1 MLRLNKSTVLTAMA
15 LGLALL
21 LPQRAAAEKLPVV
34 ASFSILADLVKV
46 VGGERVAV
54 TALVGPDADAHVF
67 DPTPQDAVRIARAR
81 LVVVNGLGFEGWQRR
96 LLQAARYQGEVV
108 VASTGV
114 KPRGH
119 EHQADQDHEHGHEHG
134 HLDPHAW
141 QDPHN
146 VMLYVAN
153 IAAALARAD
162 PQGAAL
168 YRANAASYQLLLRE
182 LDTWAGARFA
192 QIPVNRRRAVT
203 AHAAFGYL
211 AARYDLRLSALQA
224 LSTESEPS
232 AGAMGELVRRM
243 RADGTA
249 AVFAENLHNARLL
262 RQLAGEA
269 GATVGGKLY
278 SDALSAP
285 RGPAPTYLALMRYNV
300 DELARGMQR
309 NPP

>member
-1 MLRLNKSTVLTAMA
+1 MSRLNKSAVLAIV
-15 LGLALL
+15 LALFA
-21 LPQRAAAEKLPVV
+21 QRAAAEKLPVV
-34 ASFSILADLVKV
+34 ASFSILADLVQV

-54 TALVGPDADAHVF
+54 TSLVGPDADAHVF
-67 DPTPQDAVRIARAR
+67 DHTPQDAVRIARAR
-81 LVVVNGLGFEGWQRR
+81 LVVVNGLGFEGWQQR
-96 LLQAARYQGEVV
+96 LLQAARYRGEVV

-114 KPRGH
+114 RPRGH
-119 EHQADQDHEHGHEHG
+119 EHQGEHAQGHEHG

-141 QDPHN
+141 QDPQN

-162 PQGAAL
+162 PKGAAM
-168 YRANAASYQLLLRE
+168 YRANAASYQVLLRE
-182 LDTWAGARFA
+182 LDAWAGARFA
-192 QIPVNRRRAVT
+192 HIPVNRRRAVT
-203 AHAAFGYL
+203 AHAAFDYL
-211 AARYDLRLSALQA
+211 AARYGLRLSSLQA

-232 AGAMGELVRRM
+232 ARAMGELVRRM

-269 GATVGGKLY
+269 GVTVGGKLY

-300 DELARGMQR
+300 NQLARGMQGNLR
-309 NPP
+309 

>member
-1 MLRLNKSTVLTAMA
+1 MSRLNKSAVLAIV
-15 LGLALL
+15 LALFA
-21 LPQRAAAEKLPVV
+21 QRAAAEKLPVV
-34 ASFSILADLVKV
+34 ASFSILADLVQV

-54 TALVGPDADAHVF
+54 TSLVGPDADAHVF

-81 LVVVNGLGFEGWQRR
+81 LVVVNGLGFEGWQQR

-114 KPRGH
+114 RPRGH
-119 EHQADQDHEHGHEHG
+119 EHQGEHAQGHEHG

-141 QDPHN
+141 QDPQN

-162 PQGAAL
+162 PKGAAI

-182 LDTWAGARFA
+182 LDAWAGARFA
-192 QIPVNRRRAVT
+192 HIPVNRRRAVT
-203 AHAAFGYL
+203 AHAAFDYL
-211 AARYDLRLSALQA
+211 AARYGLRLSALQA

-232 AGAMGELVRRM
+232 ARAMGELVRRM

-249 AVFAENLHNARLL
+249 AVFAENMHNARLL

-269 GATVGGKLY
+269 GVTVGGKLY

-300 DELARGMQR
+300 NQLADSMQR
-309 NPP
+309 SPR

>member
-1 MLRLNKSTVLTAMA
+1 MSRLNKSAVLAIV
-15 LGLALL
+15 LALFA
-21 LPQRAAAEKLPVV
+21 QRAAAEKLPVV
-34 ASFSILADLVKV
+34 ASFSILADLVQV

-54 TALVGPDADAHVF
+54 TSLVGPDADAHVF

-81 LVVVNGLGFEGWQRR
+81 LVVVNGLGFEGWQQR

-114 KPRGH
+114 RPRGH
-119 EHQADQDHEHGHEHG
+119 EHQGEHAQGHEHG

-141 QDPHN
+141 QDPQN

-162 PQGAAL
+162 PKGAAT
-168 YRANAASYQLLLRE
+168 YRANAANYQVVLRE
-182 LDTWAGARFA
+182 LDAWAGARFA
-192 QIPVNRRRAVT
+192 HIPVNRRRAVT
-203 AHAAFGYL
+203 AHAAFDYL
-211 AARYDLRLSALQA
+211 AARYGLRLSALQA

-232 AGAMGELVRRM
+232 ARAMGELVRRM

-269 GATVGGKLY
+269 GVTVGGKLY

-285 RGPAPTYLALMRYNV
+285 RGPAPTYLAPMRYNV
-300 DELARGMQR
+300 DQLARGMQG
-309 NPP
+309 NPR

>member
-1 MLRLNKSTVLTAMA
+1 MSRLNKSAVLAIV
-15 LGLALL
+15 LALFA
-21 LPQRAAAEKLPVV
+21 QRAAAEKLPVV

-54 TALVGPDADAHVF
+54 TSLVGPDADAHVF
-67 DPTPQDAVRIARAR
+67 DPTPKDAVRIARAR
-81 LVVVNGLGFEGWQRR
+81 LVVVNGLGFEGWQQR

-114 KPRGH
+114 RPRGH
-119 EHQADQDHEHGHEHG
+119 EHQGEHAQGHEHG

-141 QDPHN
+141 QDPQN

-153 IAAALARAD
+153 IAAALARVD
-162 PQGAAL
+162 PKGAAT
-168 YRANAASYQLLLRE
+168 YRANAASYQVVLRE
-182 LDTWAGARFA
+182 LDAWAGARFA
-192 QIPVNRRRAVT
+192 RIPVSRRRAVT
-203 AHAAFGYL
+203 AHAAFDYL
-211 AARYDLRLSALQA
+211 AARYGLRLSALQT

-232 AGAMGELVRRM
+232 ARAMGELVRRM

-269 GATVGGKLY
+269 GVTVGGKLY

-300 DELARGMQR
+300 DQLARGMQGKR
-309 NPP
+309 R

>member
-1 MLRLNKSTVLTAMA
+1 MSRLNKSAVLAIV
-15 LGLALL
+15 LALFA
-21 LPQRAAAEKLPVV
+21 QRAAAEKLPVV

-54 TALVGPDADAHVF
+54 TSLVGPDADTHVF
-67 DPTPQDAVRIARAR
+67 DPTPKDAVRIARAR
-81 LVVVNGLGFEGWQRR
+81 LVVVNGLGFEGWQQR

-114 KPRGH
+114 RPRGH
-119 EHQADQDHEHGHEHG
+119 EHQGEHAQGHEHG

-141 QDPHN
+141 QDPQN

-153 IAAALARAD
+153 IAAALARVD
-162 PQGAAL
+162 PKGAAT
-168 YRANAASYQLLLRE
+168 YRANAASYQVVLRE
-182 LDTWAGARFA
+182 LDAWAGARFA
-192 QIPVNRRRAVT
+192 RIPVSRRRAVT
-203 AHAAFGYL
+203 AHAAFDYL
-211 AARYDLRLSALQA
+211 AARYGLRLSALQT

-232 AGAMGELVRRM
+232 ARAMGELVRRM

-269 GATVGGKLY
+269 GVTVGGKLY

-300 DELARGMQR
+300 DQLARGMQG
-309 NPP
+309 NPR

>member
-1 MLRLNKSTVLTAMA
+1 MSRLNKSAVLAIV
-15 LGLALL
+15 LALFA
-21 LPQRAAAEKLPVV
+21 QRAAAEKLPVV

-54 TALVGPDADAHVF
+54 TSLVGPDADAHVF

-81 LVVVNGLGFEGWQRR
+81 LVVVNGLGFEGWQQR

-114 KPRGH
+114 RPRGH
-119 EHQADQDHEHGHEHG
+119 EHQGEQAQGHEHG

-141 QDPHN
+141 QDPQN

-162 PQGAAL
+162 PKGAAM
-168 YRANAASYQLLLRE
+168 YRTNAASYQVVLRE
-182 LDTWAGARFA
+182 LDAWAGARFA

-203 AHAAFGYL
+203 AHAAFDYL
-211 AARYDLRLSALQA
+211 AARYGLRLSALQA

-232 AGAMGELVRRM
+232 ARAMGELVRRM

-269 GATVGGKLY
+269 GVTVGGKLY

-300 DELARGMQR
+300 NQLADGMQR
-309 NPP
+309 SLR

>member
-1 MLRLNKSTVLTAMA
+1 MSRLNKSAVLAIV
-15 LGLALL
+15 LALFA
-21 LPQRAAAEKLPVV
+21 QRAAAEKLPVV

-54 TALVGPDADAHVF
+54 TSLVGPDADAHVF

-81 LVVVNGLGFEGWQRR
+81 LVVVNGLGFEGWQQR

-114 KPRGH
+114 RPRGH
-119 EHQADQDHEHGHEHG
+119 EHQGEHAQGHEHG

-141 QDPHN
+141 QDPQN

-162 PQGAAL
+162 PKGAAM
-168 YRANAASYQLLLRE
+168 YRANAASYQVVLRE
-182 LDTWAGARFA
+182 LDAWAGARFA
-192 QIPVNRRRAVT
+192 HIPVSRRRAVT
-203 AHAAFGYL
+203 AHAAFDYL
-211 AARYDLRLSALQA
+211 AARYGLRLSALQA

-232 AGAMGELVRRM
+232 ARAMGELVRRM

-269 GATVGGKLY
+269 GVTVGGKLY

-300 DELARGMQR
+300 DQLARGMQG
-309 NPP
+309 NPR

>member
-1 MLRLNKSTVLTAMA
+1 MLRFNKMTVLVLAMS
-15 LGLALL
+15 LL
-21 LPQRAAAEKLPVV
+21 LAQRAAAEKLPVV
-34 ASFSILADLVKV
+34 ASFSILADLVMV

-54 TALVGPDADAHVF
+54 TSLVGPDADAHVF

-81 LVVVNGLGFEGWQRR
+81 LVVVNGLGFEGWQQR
-96 LLQAARYQGEVV
+96 LLQAARYRGEVV

-119 EHQADQDHEHGHEHG
+119 EHEGEHGHAHG

-141 QDPHN
+141 QDPQN

-153 IAAALARAD
+153 IAAALARVD

-168 YRANAASYQLLLRE
+168 YRANAASYQLQLRE
-182 LDTWAGARFA
+182 LDAWAGARFA
-192 QIPVNRRRAVT
+192 QIPPKQRRAVT
-203 AHAAFGYL
+203 AHAAFDYL
-211 AARYDLRLSALQA
+211 AARYGLRLSALQA

-232 AGAMGELVRRM
+232 ARAMGELVRRM
-243 RADGTA
+243 RADGMA

-269 GATVGGKLY
+269 GVTVGGKLY

-300 DELARGMQR
+300 DQLARGMQC
-309 NPP
+309 NPL

>member
-1 MLRLNKSTVLTAMA
+1 MLRFNKMTVLVLAMS
-15 LGLALL
+15 LL
-21 LPQRAAAEKLPVV
+21 LAQRAAAEKLPVV
-34 ASFSILADLVKV
+34 ASFSILADLVMV

-54 TALVGPDADAHVF
+54 TSLVGPDADAHVF
-67 DPTPQDAVRIARAR
+67 DPTPQDAVRVARAR
-81 LVVVNGLGFEGWQRR
+81 LVVVNGLGFEGWQQR
-96 LLQAARYQGEVV
+96 LLQAARYRGEVV
-108 VASTGV
+108 VASNGV

-119 EHQADQDHEHGHEHG
+119 EHQGDQDHEHGHEHD

-141 QDPHN
+141 QDPRN

-162 PQGAAL
+162 PQGAAI
-168 YRANAASYQLLLRE
+168 YRANAAGYQVLLRE
-182 LDTWAGARFA
+182 LDAWAGARFA
-192 QIPVNRRRAVT
+192 QIPFNQRRAVT
-203 AHAAFGYL
+203 AHAAFDYL
-211 AARYDLRLSALQA
+211 AARYGLRLSALQA

-232 AGAMGELVRRM
+232 ARAMGELVRRM

-269 GATVGGKLY
+269 GVTVGGKLY

-285 RGPAPTYLALMRYNV
+285 LGPAPTYLALMRYNV
-300 DELARGMQR
+300 DQLARGMQG

>member
-1 MLRLNKSTVLTAMA
+1 MSRLNKSAVLAIV
-15 LGLALL
+15 LALFA
-21 LPQRAAAEKLPVV
+21 QRAAAEKLPVV

-54 TALVGPDADAHVF
+54 TSLVGPDADAHVF

-81 LVVVNGLGFEGWQRR
+81 LVVVNGLGFEGWQQR

-114 KPRGH
+114 RPRGH
-119 EHQADQDHEHGHEHG
+119 EHQGEHAQGHEHG

-141 QDPHN
+141 QDPQN

-162 PQGAAL
+162 PKGAAM
-168 YRANAASYQLLLRE
+168 YRANAASYQVVLRE
-182 LDTWAGARFA
+182 LDAWAGARFA
-192 QIPVNRRRAVT
+192 HIPVNRRRAVT
-203 AHAAFGYL
+203 AHAAFDYL
-211 AARYDLRLSALQA
+211 AARYGLRLSALQA

-232 AGAMGELVRRM
+232 ARAMGELVRRM

-269 GATVGGKLY
+269 GVTVGGKLY

-300 DELARGMQR
+300 DQLARGMQG
-309 NPP
+309 NPR

>member
-1 MLRLNKSTVLTAMA
+1 MSRLSKSAVLAIV
-15 LGLALL
+15 LALFA
-21 LPQRAAAEKLPVV
+21 QRAAAEKLPVV
-34 ASFSILADLVKV
+34 ASFSILADLVQV

-54 TALVGPDADAHVF
+54 TSLVGPDADAHVF
-67 DPTPQDAVRIARAR
+67 DPTPQDAARIARAR
-81 LVVVNGLGFEGWQRR
+81 LVVVNGLGFEGWQQR
-96 LLQAARYQGEVV
+96 LLQAARYRGEVV

-114 KPRGH
+114 RPRGH
-119 EHQADQDHEHGHEHG
+119 EHQGEHAQGHEHG

-141 QDPHN
+141 QDPQN

-162 PQGAAL
+162 PKGAAI
-168 YRANAASYQLLLRE
+168 YRANAASYQVVLRE
-182 LDTWAGARFA
+182 LDAWAGARFA
-192 QIPVNRRRAVT
+192 HIPVSRRRAVT
-203 AHAAFGYL
+203 AHAAFDYL
-211 AARYDLRLSALQA
+211 AARYGLRLSALQA

-232 AGAMGELVRRM
+232 ARAMGELVRRM

-269 GATVGGKLY
+269 GVTVGGKLY

-300 DELARGMQR
+300 NQLADSMQR
-309 NPP
+309 SPR

>member
-1 MLRLNKSTVLTAMA
+1 MSRLNKSAVLAIV
-15 LGLALL
+15 LALFA
-21 LPQRAAAEKLPVV
+21 QRAAAEKLPVV

-54 TALVGPDADAHVF
+54 TSLVGPDADAHVF
-67 DPTPQDAVRIARAR
+67 DPTPKDAVRIARAR
-81 LVVVNGLGFEGWQRR
+81 LVVVNGLGFEGWQQR

-114 KPRGH
+114 RPRGH
-119 EHQADQDHEHGHEHG
+119 EHQGEHAQGHEHG

-141 QDPHN
+141 QDPQN

-153 IAAALARAD
+153 IAAALARVD
-162 PQGAAL
+162 PKGAAT
-168 YRANAASYQLLLRE
+168 YRANAASYQVVLRE
-182 LDTWAGARFA
+182 LDAWAGARFA
-192 QIPVNRRRAVT
+192 RIPVSRRRAVT
-203 AHAAFGYL
+203 AHAAFDYL
-211 AARYDLRLSALQA
+211 AARYGLRLSALQT

-232 AGAMGELVRRM
+232 ARAMGELVRRM

-269 GATVGGKLY
+269 GVTVGGKLY

-300 DELARGMQR
+300 DQLARGMQG
-309 NPP
+309 NPR

>member
-1 MLRLNKSTVLTAMA
+1 MPRLNKSAILTAVA

-21 LPQRAAAEKLPVV
+21 AQGAAAEKLPVV
-34 ASFSILADLVKV
+34 ASFSILADLVQV

-54 TALVGPDADAHVF
+54 TSLVGPDADAHVF
-67 DPTPQDAVRIARAR
+67 DPTPRDAVRIARAR

-96 LLQAARYQGEVV
+96 LLQAARYRGEVV

-114 KPRGH
+114 RPRGH
-119 EHQADQDHEHGHEHG
+119 QHEGEQDHEHGHEHG

-153 IAAALARAD
+153 IAAALARVD

-168 YRANAASYQLLLRE
+168 YRANAAGYQQQLRE
-182 LDTWAGARFA
+182 LDAWAGARFA
-192 QIPVNRRRAVT
+192 AIPVNQRRAVT
-203 AHAAFGYL
+203 AHAAFDYL
-211 AARYDLRLSALQA
+211 AARYGLRLSALQA
-224 LSTESEPS
+224 LSTDSEPS
-232 AGAMGELVRRM
+232 ARAMGELVRRM
-243 RADGTA
+243 RQDGTR
-249 AVFAENLHNARLL
+249 AVFAENLRNARLL

-269 GATVGGKLY
+269 GVTVGGKLY

-300 DELARGMQR
+300 EQLAGGMQG
-309 NPP
+309 NPR